1 MIYFDMKQTMIKRI
15 ILSTAALLLS
25 IASYAQQQEE
35 PDFYELAEKETERL
49 QRTMKLEDWQLFYVD
64 SVLVHDYMAMND
76 DLQRLQANKVSNS
89 SIYQGIQDKWMEQ
102 IDHAFRKFFT
112 DEQWEAYLKQGAA
125 KAQKARAKRAAK
137 RSAN

>member
-1 MIYFDMKQTMIKRI
+1 MKRI

-35 PDFYELAEKETERL
+35 LDFYELAEKETERL
-49 QRTMKLEDWQLFYVD
+49 QRTVKLEDWQLFYVD
-64 SVLVHDYMAMND
+64 SVLVHDYMAMNE
-76 DLQRLQANKVSNS
+76 DLQRLQADKVSNS

-112 DEQWEAYLKQGAA
+112 DEQWAAYLKQGAA

-137 RSAN
+137 RSVN

>member
-1 MIYFDMKQTMIKRI
+1 MKRI

-49 QRTMKLEDWQLFYVD
+49 QRTVKLEDWQLFYVD

-76 DLQRLQANKVSNS
+76 DLRRLQANKVSNS

>member
-1 MIYFDMKQTMIKRI
+1 MKRI

-49 QRTMKLEDWQLFYVD
+49 QRTVKLEDWQLFYVD

-76 DLQRLQANKVSNS
+76 DLQRLQADKVSNS

-112 DEQWEAYLKQGAA
+112 DEQWAAYLKQGAA

-137 RSAN
+137 RSVN

>member
-1 MIYFDMKQTMIKRI
+1 MKRI

-49 QRTMKLEDWQLFYVD
+49 QRTVKLEDWQLFYVD

-89 SIYQGIQDKWMEQ
+89 SIYQSIQDKWMEQ

>member
-1 MIYFDMKQTMIKRI
+1 MKRI
-15 ILSTAALLLS
+15 LLAATALLISL
-25 IASYAQQQEE
+25 ASYAQEQKE
-35 PDFYELAEKETERL
+35 PDFYELAEKEAERL
-49 QRTMKLEDWQLFYVD
+49 QRTVKLEDWQIFYVD
-64 SVLVHDYMAMND
+64 SILVHDYMAMND

-102 IDHAFRKFFT
+102 IDNAFRKFFT
-112 DEQWEAYLKQGAA
+112 DDQWAAYLKQGAG

>member
-1 MIYFDMKQTMIKRI
+1 MIKRI
-15 ILSTAALLLS
+15 ILSTVALLLS
-25 IASYAQQQEE
+25 IASYAQQQED

-49 QRTMKLEDWQLFYVD
+49 QRTVKLEDWQLFYVD

-76 DLQRLQANKVSNS
+76 DLRRLQANKVSNS

-112 DEQWEAYLKQGAA
+112 DEQWAAYLKQGAA

>member
-1 MIYFDMKQTMIKRI
+1 MKRI
-15 ILSTAALLLS
+15 ILSAAALLLS

-49 QRTMKLEDWQLFYVD
+49 QRTVKLEDWQLFYVD

-76 DLQRLQANKVSNS
+76 DLRRLQANKVSNS

-112 DEQWEAYLKQGAA
+112 DEQWAAYLKQGAA

-137 RSAN
+137 RSVN

>member
-1 MIYFDMKQTMIKRI
+1 MKRI

-49 QRTMKLEDWQLFYVD
+49 QRTVKLEDWQLFYVD

-112 DEQWEAYLKQGAA
+112 DEQWAAYLKQGAA

-137 RSAN
+137 RSVN

>member
-1 MIYFDMKQTMIKRI
+1 MNLKR
-15 ILSTAALLLS
+15 TVTFAAAALLS
-25 IASYAQQQEE
+25 FVSFAQQQEE

-49 QRTMKLEDWQLFYVD
+49 QRTVKLEDWQLFYVD

-112 DEQWEAYLKQGAA
+112 DEQWAAYLKQGAA

-137 RSAN
+137 RSVN

>member
-1 MIYFDMKQTMIKRI
+1 MKRI
-15 ILSTAALLLS
+15 ILATAALLLS
-25 IASYAQQQEE
+25 IASYAQQQKE

-49 QRTMKLEDWQLFYVD
+49 QRTVKLEDWQLFYVD

>member
-1 MIYFDMKQTMIKRI
+1 MKRI
-15 ILSTAALLLS
+15 ILSTAALILS

-49 QRTMKLEDWQLFYVD
+49 QRTVKLEDWQLFYVD

-125 KAQKARAKRAAK
+125 KARKARAKRAAK

>member
-1 MIYFDMKQTMIKRI
+1 
-15 ILSTAALLLS
+15 
-25 IASYAQQQEE
+25 
-35 PDFYELAEKETERL
+35 
-49 QRTMKLEDWQLFYVD
+49 MKLEDWQLFYVD
-64 SVLVHDYMAMND
+64 SVLVHDYMAMNE

-112 DEQWEAYLKQGAA
+112 DEQWTAYLKQGAA

-137 RSAN
+137 RSVN

>member
-1 MIYFDMKQTMIKRI
+1 MKRI

-49 QRTMKLEDWQLFYVD
+49 QRTVKLEDWQLFYVD
-64 SVLVHDYMAMND
+64 SVLVHDYMAMNE

-112 DEQWEAYLKQGAA
+112 DEQWAAYLKQGAA

-137 RSAN
+137 RSVN

>member
-1 MIYFDMKQTMIKRI
+1 MIKRI
-15 ILSTAALLLS
+15 ILSTVALLLS
-25 IASYAQQQEE
+25 IASYAQQQED

-49 QRTMKLEDWQLFYVD
+49 QRTVKLEDWQLFYVD

-76 DLQRLQANKVSNS
+76 DLRRLQANKVSNS

-112 DEQWEAYLKQGAA
+112 DEQWAAYLKQGAA

-137 RSAN
+137 RSVN

>member
-1 MIYFDMKQTMIKRI
+1 MKRI

-49 QRTMKLEDWQLFYVD
+49 QRTVKLEDWQLFYVD
-64 SVLVHDYMAMND
+64 SVLVHDYMAMNE

-112 DEQWEAYLKQGAA
+112 DEQWAAYLKQGAA

-137 RSAN
+137 HSVN

>member
-1 MIYFDMKQTMIKRI
+1 MNLKR
-15 ILSTAALLLS
+15 TVTFAAAALIS
-25 IASYAQQQEE
+25 FVSFAQQQEE

-49 QRTMKLEDWQLFYVD
+49 QRTVKLEDWQLFYVD

-102 IDHAFRKFFT
+102 IDRAFRKFFT

>member
-1 MIYFDMKQTMIKRI
+1 MKRI
-15 ILSTAALLLS
+15 ILSAAALLLS

-35 PDFYELAEKETERL
+35 PDFYELAEKETDRL
-49 QRTMKLEDWQLFYVD
+49 QRTVKLEDWQLFYVD

-112 DEQWEAYLKQGAA
+112 DEQWAAYLKQGAA

-137 RSAN
+137 RSVN

>member
-1 MIYFDMKQTMIKRI
+1 MIKRI

-49 QRTMKLEDWQLFYVD
+49 QRTVKLEDWQLFYVD

-137 RSAN
+137 RYAN

>member
-1 MIYFDMKQTMIKRI
+1 MKRI
-15 ILSTAALLLS
+15 LLAATALLISL
-25 IASYAQQQEE
+25 ASYAQEQKE

-49 QRTMKLEDWQLFYVD
+49 QRTVKLEDWQIFYVD
-64 SVLVHDYMAMND
+64 SIAMND

-102 IDHAFRKFFT
+102 IDNAFRKFFT
-112 DEQWEAYLKQGAA
+112 DDQWAAYLKQGAG

>member
-1 MIYFDMKQTMIKRI
+1 MIYFDMKQTMMKRI

-49 QRTMKLEDWQLFYVD
+49 QRTVKLEDWQLFYVD

-112 DEQWEAYLKQGAA
+112 DEQWAAYLKQGAA

>member
-1 MIYFDMKQTMIKRI
+1 MKRI
-15 ILSTAALLLS
+15 ILSAAALLLS

-49 QRTMKLEDWQLFYVD
+49 QRTVKLEDWQLFYVD
-64 SVLVHDYMAMND
+64 SVLVHDYMAMSD

-112 DEQWEAYLKQGAA
+112 DEQWAAYLKQGAA

>member
-1 MIYFDMKQTMIKRI
+1 MKRI
-15 ILSTAALLLS
+15 ILATAALLLS
-25 IASYAQQQEE
+25 IASYAQQQKE

-49 QRTMKLEDWQLFYVD
+49 QRTVKLEDWQLFYVD

-125 KAQKARAKRAAK
+125 KAQRARAKRAAK